1 MNLIKKGY
9 KMKRD
14 IILIALLLIA
24 AVAVSGCINGPMD
37 NVNDRLKTVNT
48 DITEGDTDY
57 NAALNAISSRDFSTA
72 DSNIQTAR
80 DKFTDAEDKFKEI
93 ENYESD
99 LNESVY
105 TDYLSI
111 AKEEVSLK
119 KEASDGLY
127 LAVQYYISGDS
138 SSGNSYT
145 NAANSV
151 MKQAVTLQNQR
162 NAIVEE
168 NPDLFK
174 KAGII

>member
-1 MNLIKKGY
+1 
-9 KMKRD
+9 MKRD

-24 AVAVSGCINGPMD
+24 AVAVSGCINSPMD

-119 KEASDGLY
+119 KEASDG
-127 LAVQYYISGDS
+127 
-138 SSGNSYT
+138 
-145 NAANSV
+145 
-151 MKQAVTLQNQR
+151 R
-162 NAIVEE
+162 
-168 NPDLFK
+168 
-174 KAGII
+174 